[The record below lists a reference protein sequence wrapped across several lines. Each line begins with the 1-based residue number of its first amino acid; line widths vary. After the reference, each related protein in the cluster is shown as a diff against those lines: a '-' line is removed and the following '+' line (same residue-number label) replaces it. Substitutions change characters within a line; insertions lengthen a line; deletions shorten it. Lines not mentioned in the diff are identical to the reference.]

1 MRMIL
6 RRPKAL
12 IGILIVGLVVLAGLF
27 ADVVAPYDPLRQ
39 SLRERHQ
46 PPSISLTEPSHV
58 FGTDHVGRDVLSRVI
73 YGARISIMVGIGA
86 VLVSAAIGMVV
97 GLIAGYYGGVVG
109 SVLMRIADIK
119 LAMPMV
125 LFAIAW
131 IAFFGGGLL
140 SVIIIIGLWGW
151 VGYAR
156 YARSIVLSLRE
167 SLFVEASV
175 ALGASSGSILV
186 RHVAPNLVGPLII
199 IATLQLGE
207 AVLLES
213 ALSFLGLGVQP
224 PTPTWGSM
232 VADGRNYIDTA
243 WWTVTFP
250 GLAITIFV
258 LGASFLGD
266 ALRDWFDPRT
276 T

>member
-1 MRMIL
+1 MDTL
-6 RRPKAL
+6 LHRPKAL
-12 IGILIVGLVVLAGLF
+12 FGLAILVLVLF
-27 ADVVAPYDPLRQ
+27 CAAFGDLISPYDPYKQ
-39 SLRERHQ
+39 SLRERHEA
-46 PPSISLTEPSHV
+46 PSISLSEPSHL

-73 YGARISIMVGIGA
+73 HGARISVIVGIGA
-86 VLVSAAIGMVV
+86 VLVSAAIGMLI
-97 GLIAGYYGGVVG
+97 GLVAGYYGGLAG
-109 SVLMRIADIK
+109 ALLMRVADIK
-119 LAMPMV
+119 LAMPMI

-140 SVIIIIGLWGW
+140 SVIVIIGLWGW
-151 VGYAR
+151 VPYAR
-156 YARSIVLSLRE
+156 YSRSIVLTLRE

-175 ALGASSGSILV
+175 ALGASNGSILF
-186 RHVAPNLVGPLII
+186 RHVAPNLVGPLIV

-232 VADGRNYIDTA
+232 VSDGRNYVDTA

-250 GLAITIFV
+250 GLAITLFV

-266 ALRDWFDPRT
+266 ALRDWLDPRSN
-276 T
+276 

>member
-1 MRMIL
+1 MQIL

-12 IGILIVGLVVLAGLF
+12 LGSFIILLVLFTAAF
-27 ADVVAPYDPLRQ
+27 ADVISPYDPYRQ
-39 SLRERHQ
+39 SLRDRHE
-46 PPSISLTEPSHV
+46 PPSFSLSEGSHLL
-58 FGTDHVGRDVLSRVI
+58 GADHVGRDVLSRI
-73 YGARISIMVGIGA
+73 IHGARISVMVGIGA
-86 VLVSAAIGMVV
+86 VLVSAAIGMFL
-97 GLIAGYYGGVVG
+97 GLVAGYYGGALG
-109 SVLMRIADIK
+109 AILMRTADIK
-119 LAMPMV
+119 LAMPMI

-140 SVIIIIGLWGW
+140 SVIIVIGLWGW
-151 VGYAR
+151 VPYAR
-156 YARSIVLSLRE
+156 YARSIVLTLRE

-175 ALGASSGSILV
+175 ALGASSASIMF
-186 RHVAPNLVGPLII
+186 RHVAPNLVGPMIV

-224 PTPTWGSM
+224 PTPTWGTM
-232 VADGRNYIDTA
+232 VADGRNYVDTA

-250 GLAITIFV
+250 GLAITLFV

-266 ALRDWFDPRT
+266 ALRDWLDPRSS
-276 T
+276 

>member
-1 MRMIL
+1 MAALL
-6 RRPKAL
+6 RRPKVL
-12 IGILIVGLVVLAGLF
+12 IGILIVGLVLF
-27 ADVVAPYDPLRQ
+27 AGAFADIVAPYDPLRQ

-46 PPSISLTEPSHV
+46 PPSISLSEPSHI
-58 FGTDHVGRDVLSRVI
+58 FGTDHVGRDVLSRI
-73 YGARISIMVGIGA
+73 IHGARISLMVGIGA
-86 VLVSAAIGMVV
+86 VLVSAAIGMLI
-97 GLIAGYYGGVVG
+97 GLVAGYYGGPMG
-109 SVLMRIADIK
+109 AMLMRIADIK
-119 LAMPMV
+119 LAMPMI

-131 IAFFGGGLL
+131 IAFFGGGLV
-140 SVIIIIGLWGW
+140 SVVVIIGLWGW

-156 YARSIVLSLRE
+156 YARSIVLTLRE

-175 ALGASSGSILV
+175 ALGASNASILT

-250 GLAITIFV
+250 GLAITLFV
-258 LGASFLGD
+258 LGASFMGD
-266 ALRDWFDPRT
+266 ALRDWLDPRT
-276 T
+276 S

>member
-1 MRMIL
+1 MQIL

-12 IGILIVGLVVLAGLF
+12 FGLAVLFLVLFAAVF
-27 ADVVAPYDPLRQ
+27 ADVISPYDPSRQ
-39 SLRERHQ
+39 SLRDRHEA
-46 PPSISLTEPSHV
+46 PSISLAEGSHLM
-58 FGTDHVGRDVLSRVI
+58 GADHVGRDVLSRI
-73 YGARISIMVGIGA
+73 IHGARISVMVGIGA
-86 VLVSAAIGMVV
+86 VLVSAAIGMFL
-97 GLIAGYYGGVVG
+97 GLIAGYYGGTLG
-109 SVLMRIADIK
+109 AILMRTADIK
-119 LAMPMV
+119 LAMPMI

-131 IAFFGGGLL
+131 IAFFGGDLL
-140 SVIIIIGLWGW
+140 SVIVIIGLWGW
-151 VGYAR
+151 VPYAR
-156 YARSIVLSLRE
+156 YARSIVLTLRE

-175 ALGASSGSILV
+175 ALGASNASIML
-186 RHVAPNLVGPLII
+186 RHVAPNLVGPLIV

-232 VADGRNYIDTA
+232 VADGRNYVDTA

-250 GLAITIFV
+250 GLAITLFV

-266 ALRDWFDPRT
+266 ALRDWLDPRST
-276 T
+276 

>member
-1 MRMIL
+1 MSL
-6 RRPKAL
+6 LLSRPKAL
-12 IGILIVGLVVLAGLF
+12 FGVAIVALVLF
-27 ADVVAPYDPLRQ
+27 CALFSDVISPYDPYKQ

-46 PPSISLTEPSHV
+46 PPSISLTEPSHL
-58 FGTDHVGRDVLSRVI
+58 FGTDHVGRDVLSRVVH
-73 YGARISIMVGIGA
+73 GARISVLVGIGA
-86 VLVSAAIGMVV
+86 VLVSAVIGMMI
-97 GLIAGYYGGVVG
+97 GLVAGYYGGIAG
-109 SVLMRIADIK
+109 ALLMRVADIK
-119 LAMPMV
+119 LAMPMI

-131 IAFFGGGLL
+131 IAFFGGGLV
-140 SVIIIIGLWGW
+140 SVIVIIGLWGW
-151 VGYAR
+151 VPYAR
-156 YARSIVLSLRE
+156 YARSIVLTLRE

-175 ALGASSGSILV
+175 ALGATSTSIMF
-186 RHVAPNLVGPLII
+186 RHVAPNLIGPLIV

-232 VADGRNYIDTA
+232 VSDGRNYVDTA

-250 GLAITIFV
+250 GLAITLFV

-266 ALRDWFDPRT
+266 ALRDWLDPRSN
-276 T
+276 

>member
-1 MRMIL
+1 MQL
-6 RRPKAL
+6 LFSRPKAL
-12 IGILIVGLVVLAGLF
+12 FGVAIVFLVLF
-27 ADVVAPYDPLRQ
+27 CALFSDIVSPYDPYKQ

-46 PPSISLTEPSHV
+46 PPSISLTAGSHL
-58 FGTDHVGRDVLSRVI
+58 FGTDHVGRDVLSRLVH
-73 YGARISIMVGIGA
+73 GARISVLVGIGA
-86 VLVSAAIGMVV
+86 VLVSAAIGMLI
-97 GLIAGYYGGVVG
+97 GLIAGYYGGIAG
-109 SVLMRIADIK
+109 ALLMRVADIK
-119 LAMPMV
+119 LAMPMI

-131 IAFFGGGLL
+131 IAFFGGGLV
-140 SVIIIIGLWGW
+140 SVIVIIGLWGW
-151 VGYAR
+151 VPYAR
-156 YARSIVLSLRE
+156 YARSIVLTLRE
-167 SLFVEASV
+167 SLFVEASI
-175 ALGASSGSILV
+175 ALGASSSSIMF
-186 RHVAPNLVGPLII
+186 RHVAPNLVGPLIV

-232 VADGRNYIDTA
+232 VSDGRNYVDTA

-266 ALRDWFDPRT
+266 ALRDWLDPRSN
-276 T
+276 

>member
-1 MRMIL
+1 MQIL

-12 IGILIVGLVVLAGLF
+12 FGLAVLFLVLFAAVF
-27 ADVVAPYDPLRQ
+27 ADVISPYDPSRQ
-39 SLRERHQ
+39 SLRDRHEA
-46 PPSISLTEPSHV
+46 PSISLAEGSHLM
-58 FGTDHVGRDVLSRVI
+58 GADHVGRDVLSRI
-73 YGARISIMVGIGA
+73 IHGARISVMVGIGA
-86 VLVSAAIGMVV
+86 VLVSAAIGMFL
-97 GLIAGYYGGVVG
+97 GLIAGYYGGTLG
-109 SVLMRIADIK
+109 AILMRTADIK
-119 LAMPMV
+119 LAMPMI

-140 SVIIIIGLWGW
+140 SVIVIIGLWGW
-151 VGYAR
+151 VPYAR
-156 YARSIVLSLRE
+156 YARSIVLTLRE

-175 ALGASSGSILV
+175 ALGASNASIML
-186 RHVAPNLVGPLII
+186 RHVAPNLVGPLIV

-232 VADGRNYIDTA
+232 VADGRNYVDTA

-250 GLAITIFV
+250 GLAITLFV

-266 ALRDWFDPRT
+266 ALRDWLDPRST
-276 T
+276 

>member
-1 MRMIL
+1 MLTIF

-12 IGILIVGLVVLAGLF
+12 IGIVIVGLVVLAGIF

-46 PPSISLTEPSHV
+46 PPSISLSEPSHI
-58 FGTDHVGRDVLSRVI
+58 FGTDHVGRDVLSRVVH
-73 YGARISIMVGIGA
+73 GARISIMVGLGA

-109 SVLMRIADIK
+109 AVLMRIADIK

-140 SVIIIIGLWGW
+140 SVVIIIGLWGW

-156 YARSIVLSLRE
+156 YSRSIVLTLRE

-250 GLAITIFV
+250 GLAITLFV

-266 ALRDWFDPRT
+266 ALRDWLDPRT

>member
-1 MRMIL
+1 MQIL

-12 IGILIVGLVVLAGLF
+12 FGLAVLFLVLFAAVF
-27 ADVVAPYDPLRQ
+27 ADVISPYDPSRQ
-39 SLRERHQ
+39 SLRDRHEA
-46 PPSISLTEPSHV
+46 PSISLAEGSHLM
-58 FGTDHVGRDVLSRVI
+58 GADHVGRDVLSRI
-73 YGARISIMVGIGA
+73 IHGARISVMVGIGA
-86 VLVSAAIGMVV
+86 VLVSAAIGMFL
-97 GLIAGYYGGVVG
+97 GLIAGYYGGALG
-109 SVLMRIADIK
+109 AILMRTADIK
-119 LAMPMV
+119 LAMPMI

-140 SVIIIIGLWGW
+140 SVIVIIGLWGW
-151 VGYAR
+151 VPYAR
-156 YARSIVLSLRE
+156 YARSIVLTLRE

-175 ALGASSGSILV
+175 ALGASNASIML
-186 RHVAPNLVGPLII
+186 RHVAPNLVGPLIV

-232 VADGRNYIDTA
+232 VADGRNYVDTA

-250 GLAITIFV
+250 GLAITLFV

-266 ALRDWFDPRT
+266 ALRDWLDPRST
-276 T
+276 

>member
-1 MRMIL
+1 MAALL
-6 RRPKAL
+6 RRPKVL
-12 IGILIVGLVVLAGLF
+12 IGILIVGLVLF
-27 ADVVAPYDPLRQ
+27 AGAFADIVAPYDPLRQ

-46 PPSISLTEPSHV
+46 PPSISLSEPSHI
-58 FGTDHVGRDVLSRVI
+58 FGTDHVGRDVLSRI
-73 YGARISIMVGIGA
+73 IHGARISLMVGIGA
-86 VLVSAAIGMVV
+86 VLVSAAIGLLI
-97 GLIAGYYGGVVG
+97 GLVAGYYGGPMG
-109 SVLMRIADIK
+109 AMLMRIADIK
-119 LAMPMV
+119 LAMPMI

-131 IAFFGGGLL
+131 ISFFGGGLV
-140 SVIIIIGLWGW
+140 SVVVIIGLWGW

-156 YARSIVLSLRE
+156 YARSIVLTLRE

-175 ALGASSGSILV
+175 ALGASNASILT

-250 GLAITIFV
+250 GLAITLFV
-258 LGASFLGD
+258 LGASFMGD
-266 ALRDWFDPRT
+266 ALRDWLDPRT
-276 T
+276 S